1 MAIRN
6 LLVSYNGTEAAESAL
21 DLGLLMARKYD
32 AHLTGILAHA
42 PIRAAEHLLPWLS
55 ADDVAYIADRER
67 EVTEAIAASF
77 RERVAGAGRDD
88 RIDFIDASGD
98 PDNRLAAAASCHD
111 FLLLGRF
118 DPARGR
124 DNLAVHP
131 DRVALQSGRPL
142 IVVPPG
148 YRTEKLLEN
157 ALVAWDGK
165 RAAARALNDAMLI
178 LETKARVTVLT
189 VGAGPAPEP
198 ARGEDPIV
206 HLARHGVPAERLHL
220 EPGCRTIAG
229 TILDAAEQQGAGL
242 LVMGAYEHSKFSEDL
257 LGGVTNEVL
266 RRARIPALMAH

>member
-6 LLVSYNGTEAAESAL
+6 LLVSYNGTEAADSAL

-32 AHLTGILAHA
+32 AHLTGILAHG
-42 PIRAAEHLLPWLS
+42 PVRAAEHLLPWLS
-55 ADDVAYIADRER
+55 AADVAYIADRER
-67 EVTEAIAASF
+67 EVAASIAARF
-77 RERVAGAGRDD
+77 HERVAGAGRDD

-98 PDNRLAAAASCHD
+98 PDARLAACASCHD

-118 DPARGR
+118 DPAHGR

-148 YRTEKLLEN
+148 YRTERLIEN
-157 ALVAWDGK
+157 AIVAWDGK

-178 LETKARVTVLT
+178 LETQARVTVLT
-189 VGAGPAPEP
+189 VGTGPAQEP
-198 ARGEDPIV
+198 PRGEDPLV
-206 HLARHGVPAERLHL
+206 HLARHGVTAERLHL
-220 EPGCRTIAG
+220 EPKGRTIAR
-229 TILDAAEQQGAGL
+229 TILDASEELGAGL

-257 LGGVTNEVL
+257 VGGVTNEVM
-266 RRARIPALMAH
+266 RRATIPALMAH